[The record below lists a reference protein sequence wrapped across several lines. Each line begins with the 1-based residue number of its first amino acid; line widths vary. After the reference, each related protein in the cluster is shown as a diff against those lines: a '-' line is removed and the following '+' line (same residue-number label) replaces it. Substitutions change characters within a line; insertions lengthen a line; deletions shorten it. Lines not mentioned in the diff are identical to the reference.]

1 MMSSCWQI
9 SFHLKGQ
16 ISEEFENFLEEY
28 FEVYAQNFDENDND
42 EYIGYTAKDFKEE
55 DMQESAKKRGL
66 SLPPYRVEK
75 LESANWLKYYVIR
88 FAPFEVA
95 DFCIY
100 GIHEKEA
107 PQTKKIPLQIY
118 AATAF
123 GSDHQTTRAC
133 LTAISEL
140 YHNGFVAKKIL
151 DVGTGSGILSLAAA
165 SLWPKAEITA
175 VDIDEESVLV
185 TQSNTQNNN
194 LDSHLKICQSDG
206 YKAPLVK
213 EKAPYDLVLA
223 NILARPLLEMA
234 PDLQKHLS
242 AKGYAILSGFVD
254 NQTDWIIST
263 HQQLGL
269 KLCKLYEFDN
279 WRAALLQ
286 KA

>member
-9 SFHLKGQ
+9 SFHPKGQ

-28 FEVYAQNFDENDND
+28 FEVYAQNFDDDGKD

-55 DMQESAKKRGL
+55 DMQESAKKHGL
-66 SLPPYRVEK
+66 TLPPYKVEK
-75 LESANWLKYYVIR
+75 LESANWLKDYVIR

-107 PQTKKIPLQIY
+107 PKTNKIPLQIY

-165 SLWPKAEITA
+165 SLWPKAEIVS
-175 VDIDEESVLV
+175 VDIDDESVLV
-185 TQSNTQNNN
+185 TQSNAQNNK
-194 LDSHLKICQSDG
+194 LESKLKICQSDG

-213 EKAPYDLVLA
+213 ENAPYDLVLA

-263 HQQLGL
+263 HQQYEL

>member
-75 LESANWLKYYVIR
+75 LESANWLKDYVIR

>member
-9 SFHLKGQ
+9 SFHPKGQ

-28 FEVYAQNFDENDND
+28 FEVYAQNFDDDGND

-66 SLPPYRVEK
+66 TLPPYRAEK
-75 LESANWLKYYVIR
+75 LESSNWLKDYVIR

-107 PQTKKIPLQIY
+107 PKTKKFLLQIY

-140 YHNGFVAKKIL
+140 YHDGFVAKKIL

-165 SLWPKAEITA
+165 SLWPKAEIVS

-185 TQSNTQNNN
+185 TQSNAQNNN
-194 LDSHLKICQSDG
+194 LESKLKICQSDG
-206 YKAPLVK
+206 YKASLVK
-213 EKAPYDLVLA
+213 ENAPYDLVLA

-263 HQQLGL
+263 HQQHGL